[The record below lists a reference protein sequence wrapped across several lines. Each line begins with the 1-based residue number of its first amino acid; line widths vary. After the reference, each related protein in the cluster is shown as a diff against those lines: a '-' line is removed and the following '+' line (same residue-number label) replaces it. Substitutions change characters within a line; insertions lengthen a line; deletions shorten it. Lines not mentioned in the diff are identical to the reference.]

1 MFESLLLSIFTVCFK
16 TMMLLL
22 ELTQTTTN
30 SGLSIELFLL
40 YIISDLMTFENL
52 GCISCEDTFS

>member
-22 ELTQTTTN
+22 ELTQTTN
-30 SGLSIELFLL
+30 SGLSKELFLL

-52 GCISCEDTFS
+52 GCISREDTFS